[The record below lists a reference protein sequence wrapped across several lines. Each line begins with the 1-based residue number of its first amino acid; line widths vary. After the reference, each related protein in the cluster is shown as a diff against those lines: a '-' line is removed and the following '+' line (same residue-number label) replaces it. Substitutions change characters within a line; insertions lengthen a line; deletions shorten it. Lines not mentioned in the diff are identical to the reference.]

1 MEDTS
6 NIEVGMSI
14 SAGTYFPAGT
24 TVGAVGDKFIY
35 ASQKSLGVG
44 GQIPIAIILNSFEE
58 CFRGFSGI
66 DQIQQD
72 IQSEFLQFSLTDADD
87 HTVGSVTD
95 PKYVFNLSNL
105 FLQEF
110 FTKFKSE
117 FLPGFENRSSS
128 IKNTTESNSSTLNVL
143 MFCCVRSLMT
153 CFVGIL

>member
-1 MEDTS
+1 MLLRVGNFANQSNIIEMEDTS

-72 IQSEFLQFSLTDADD
+72 IQSEFLQFSLTDAM
-87 HTVGSVTD
+87 TTLLVV
-95 PKYVFNLSNL
+95 LL
-105 FLQEF
+105 IQ
-110 FTKFKSE
+110 
-117 FLPGFENRSSS
+117 
-128 IKNTTESNSSTLNVL
+128 NT
-143 MFCCVRSLMT
+143 SL
-153 CFVGIL
+153 I